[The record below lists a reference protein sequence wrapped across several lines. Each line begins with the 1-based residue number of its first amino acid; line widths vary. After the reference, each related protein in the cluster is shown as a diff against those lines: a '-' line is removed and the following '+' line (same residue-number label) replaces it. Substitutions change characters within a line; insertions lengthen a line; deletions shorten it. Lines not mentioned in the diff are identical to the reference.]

1 MSRTRWSRDL
11 HKERLWRQRLARWQ
25 RSGLTGRDF
34 CRREHLSEPSFYGWK
49 REIARRDRE
58 SSTVTGQARSRRP
71 RRTRQVA
78 PNDFVPVTVIAAA
91 APLEVVL
98 RSGQTVR
105 VHIGFDAAHLRAVV
119 AALEARPC

>member
-25 RSGLTGRDF
+25 RSGLTSHDF
-34 CRREHLSEPSFYGWK
+34 CRREHLSEPSFCGWK

-58 SSTVTGQARSRRP
+58 AIAAAAPPRKRRRP
-71 RRTRQVA
+71 PFAKIGRT
-78 PNDFVPVTVIAAA
+78 DFVPVTMIGTA
-91 APLEVVL
+91 APLEVVV

-105 VHIGFDAAHLRAVV
+105 VNVGFDAAHLRAVV